1 MSQVDIAQVAKD
13 SGMDQLTAKQYLQA
27 EVFPKLEVAL
37 NSVSQFTLTPG
48 FSYSRL
54 SRKMENSKSTLRC
67 WPSARNGNG
76 RPFASVTVS
85 ANDCSTATP
94 RSVRRARSL
103 KRSSVTG
110 QQATATTSSA
120 TTS

>member
-1 MSQVDIAQVAKD
+1 MSQVDIAKVAKD
-13 SGMDQLTAKQYLQA
+13 SGMDKMTAKQYLQA

-54 SRKMENSKSTLRC
+54 SRKMENSKSMLRC

-85 ANDCSTATP
+85 ASDCSTATP
-94 RSVRRARSL
+94 R
-103 KRSSVTG
+103 
-110 QQATATTSSA
+110 
-120 TTS
+120 